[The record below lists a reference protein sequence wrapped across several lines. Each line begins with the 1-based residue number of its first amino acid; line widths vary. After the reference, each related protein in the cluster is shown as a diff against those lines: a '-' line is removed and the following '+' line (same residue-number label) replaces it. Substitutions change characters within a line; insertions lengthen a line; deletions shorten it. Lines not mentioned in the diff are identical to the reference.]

1 MTIRVRSAPVTAS
14 GAVGVRVSVSPSTC
28 AGGIVAI
35 VVAGHTSTGTVVLVV
50 VGTVVLVVVGTVVL
64 VVVVGNVVLVV
75 VVGNVVL
82 VVVVGTVVLVVVVVV
97 VVGQSGG
104 RIFDSEAVAV
114 PVRTVPSRS
123 MVVPVPGTSMN
134 PGTGVPSGP
143 RTVSNH
149 CFTVVG
155 STLSSVAASHVT
167 AGSVRQ

>member
-50 VGTVVLVVVGTVVL
+50 VGTVVLVVVGT
-64 VVVVGNVVLVV
+64 VVLVV